1 VTKAGR
7 ILEGKY
13 RLEQLLGRGGMGSVW
28 RARHLALGQTVA
40 VKVLERRH
48 PDSDEARARFEREAR
63 VIARLRTPHVAQIH
77 DQGVD
82 EGTPYMVMEMLEG
95 EDLGARLKARQR
107 LSLREV
113 AAIAGQVARVLR
125 LAHEAGVVHRDLKPS
140 NVFLA
145 HVHDEE
151 IVKVLDFGI
160 AKSVYDGRGLELTVT
175 GALLGTLNY
184 MSPEQLRD
192 PRTVDWRTDLWS
204 LGVVAFYALTGV
216 EPFGGKSFGETVGR
230 ICKDP
235 LPLPSQVAPGMAP
248 ELDGFFER
256 AFARDR
262 NERFQS
268 GRELAD
274 RLIGLALAATR
285 DQEGVATT
293 LLDTS
298 SSRLVNPWAPR
309 NEPGTD
315 SGVLLMPA
323 FPTQATPAHG
333 TPASV
338 AAPAS
343 APPPA
348 PVAAAGT
355 SSPSWPAP
363 ASVSFHPDPRAAH
376 PDAREASPSARPPPS
391 LEHRPRLESVP
402 PSFSPMALPARHD
415 SAFPPAQPGFSTT
428 SRPLPLADLQPRAP
442 RRRGAGRWV
451 TLLAAVAGV
460 LGVALVV
467 RAGLSWRGDGTSNT
481 SASAAGGDPT
491 AQVANDHAPSTQPA
505 QSIATPPEPS
515 AVPLPVPTTSAT
527 AAAEPGPKN
536 TKANVAATGTP
547 APSASTPARPA
558 PITSVTSP
566 VPLAPATATPPRR
579 LTEPEASAA
588 PVLPQPMATTK
599 SSAPSADDDPSA
611 SSASS
616 SRH

>member
-1 VTKAGR
+1 MTKAGR

-28 RARHLALGQTVA
+28 RARHLALGQSVA
-40 VKVLERRH
+40 VKLLERRH

-63 VIARLRTPHVAQIH
+63 VIARLRTPHVAQVH

-160 AKSVYDGRGLELTVT
+160 AKSDCGGRGLELTVT

-216 EPFGGKSFGETVGR
+216 EPFGGKSFGDTVGR

-298 SSRLVNPWAPR
+298 SSRVVNPWAPR
-309 NEPGTD
+309 NDPATD

-323 FPTQATPAHG
+323 FPTQATPALG
-333 TPASV
+333 TPASASGPPSAPQPAS
-338 AAPAS
+338 AAPARVPS
-343 APPPA
+343 SSWPDPASASVHGGAGAAPP
-348 PVAAAGT
+348 
-355 SSPSWPAP
+355 
-363 ASVSFHPDPRAAH
+363 SV
-376 PDAREASPSARPPPS
+376 PPPS
-391 LEHRPRLESVP
+391 ADSARRPRLESVP
-402 PSFSPMALPARHD
+402 PSFAPMALPARHD
-415 SAFPPAQPGFSTT
+415 SGSPPPKPGFSTT
-428 SRPLPLADLQPRAP
+428 SRRIHLADLQPRAP

-451 TLLAAVAGV
+451 PLVAAVAGV
-460 LGVALVV
+460 LGVAVVV
-467 RAGLSWRGDGTSNT
+467 RAGLSWRSEGTSN
-481 SASAAGGDPT
+481 ASTRGGGDPT
-491 AQVANDHAPSTQPA
+491 AQAANDHAPSTQPA
-505 QSIATPPEPS
+505 QSIATPPETS
-515 AVPLPVPTTSAT
+515 AVPLPLPVPTAT
-527 AAAEPGPKN
+527 AAVQPGPEKKN
-536 TKANVAATGTP
+536 ANVAASGAAARIAPPVQSSPLASGTSP
-547 APSASTPARPA
+547 APSA
-558 PITSVTSP
+558 
-566 VPLAPATATPPRR
+566 PATAAPPRR
-579 LTEPEASAA
+579 MPEAETPTGAVA
-588 PVLPQPMATTK
+588 PQPTPTTK
-599 SSAPSADDDPSA
+599 SLPPSTDDDPAESA
-611 SSASS
+611 ASS